1 MTNHELAALRQLYTE
16 WRGGHVLHPEH
27 PAHREIADLL
37 ARNLLALLDAAE
49 ERDCLRSQR
58 DALLAALGRISR
70 AKPDRL
76 DHAEDVLRIERAVR
90 VAKDAI
96 AAAKEAP

>member
-49 ERDCLRSQR
+49 ERDRLRSQR
-58 DALLAALGRISR
+58 DAMLAA
-70 AKPDRL
+70 
-76 DHAEDVLRIERAVR
+76 AEDIAMNAVPNFDVYEMAPEMMMR
-90 VAKDAI
+90 MEAAI
-96 AAAKEAP
+96 AAAKEAT